1 MIEDDPVLRRV
12 SELTVVTSDHRRAE
26 RLRSRCRAAL
36 EQCAPMNG
44 QRVGPALLAGL
55 GLIYLSALIFDV
67 MALRALL

>member
-12 SELTVVTSDHRRAE
+12 SELTVLTSDHRRAE

-36 EQCAPMNG
+36 EQRAPVKR
-44 QRVGPALLAGL
+44 QQVSPALLAGL

>member
-36 EQCAPMNG
+36 ERRAPVTR

>member
-1 MIEDDPVLRRV
+1 MIHDDALLRRV
-12 SELTVVTSDHRRAE
+12 SELTVLTSDNRRAE

-36 EQCAPMNG
+36 EQPAPVKQ

>member
-12 SELTVVTSDHRRAE
+12 SELTVLTSDHPRAE

-36 EQCAPMNG
+36 EQRAPVKR

>member
-12 SELTVVTSDHRRAE
+12 SELTVLTSDHRRAE

-36 EQCAPMNG
+36 EQRAPVKR

>member
-12 SELTVVTSDHRRAE
+12 SELTVLTSDHRRAE

-36 EQCAPMNG
+36 ERRAPVTR

-55 GLIYLSALIFDV
+55 CLVYLSALVFDV
-67 MALRALL
+67 MTLRALL

>member
-36 EQCAPMNG
+36 EQRAPVKR

-55 GLIYLSALIFDV
+55 GLIYRSALSFDV

>member
-12 SELTVVTSDHRRAE
+12 SALTVVTSDHRRAE

-36 EQCAPMNG
+36 EQRAPVKR